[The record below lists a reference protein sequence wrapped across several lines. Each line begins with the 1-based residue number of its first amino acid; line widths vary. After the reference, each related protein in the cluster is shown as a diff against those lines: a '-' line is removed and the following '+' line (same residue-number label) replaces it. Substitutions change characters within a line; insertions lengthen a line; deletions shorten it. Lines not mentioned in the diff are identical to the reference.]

1 LTPVSRKLRRLAIA
15 SVLSIL
21 AGAATAA
28 ERPPI
33 VGVSHI
39 AFRVGDL
46 AKARAFYQDLLG
58 YEELYRLDAGTPSER
73 IGFKINDRQYVE
85 IVLGLLPGQDDRLSH
100 VAFETTDVVA
110 LGAYLVDKGV
120 KDGEVETDAAG
131 DRVLRLTDPD
141 GHAVEFVQY
150 VPGSRVGKAKGT
162 SLGAGRISARLL
174 HVGLTVGDAPAA
186 DRFYKDTLGFS
197 EIWRGGTSEN
207 VTSWINM
214 KVPDGTDY
222 LEYMLVAGA
231 VDRER
236 LGVLHHVALM
246 VPDIQAALE
255 TVRSRPGGTDPK
267 TVRTPQIG
275 RNNRWQLNLFDA
287 EGSRCELMEPFTAR

>member
-1 LTPVSRKLRRLAIA
+1 VSGKLRRLAIG
-15 SVLSIL
+15 SGLFLL

-33 VGVSHI
+33 VGISHI

-46 AKARAFYQDLLG
+46 ARARAFYQDLLG
-58 YEELYRLDAGTPSER
+58 YEELYRVDGSTSPER
-73 IGFKINDRQYVE
+73 IAFKINDRQYLE
-85 IVLGLLPGQDDRLSH
+85 IVPGLLPGQDDRLSH

-110 LGAYLVDKGV
+110 LRTFLGEKGV
-120 KDGEVETDAAG
+120 KATEPEKDAAG
-131 DRVLRLTDPD
+131 DRVVRTTDPD

-150 VPGSRVGKAKGT
+150 VPGSWTAKAKGT
-162 SLGAGRISARLL
+162 SAGARRISARLL
-174 HVGLTVGDAPAA
+174 HVGLMVGEAAAA
-186 DRFYKDTLGFS
+186 DRFYKDVLGFS
-197 EIWRGGTSEN
+197 EIWRGGTSES

-214 KVPDGTDY
+214 RVPEGTDY
-222 LEYMLVAGA
+222 LEYMLVGGA

-267 TVRTPQIG
+267 TVRMPQIG
-275 RNNRWQLNLFDA
+275 RNNRWQLNLFDP